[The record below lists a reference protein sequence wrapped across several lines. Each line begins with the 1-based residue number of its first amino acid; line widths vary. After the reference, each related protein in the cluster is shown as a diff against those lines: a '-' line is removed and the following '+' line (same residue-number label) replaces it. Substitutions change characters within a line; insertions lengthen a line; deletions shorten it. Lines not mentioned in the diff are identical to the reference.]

1 MPFADSRLSAPLD
14 SAATL
19 VYLTCL
25 SLEVDMM
32 MLILMMVMVMVMM
45 MMMVMIMMVMMMVTD
60 SAATLVYPTCLSLEA
75 RPLIFL
81 AYNPIFSVS
90 FNQLG
95 TVGKMCAAF
104 DPSGALIV
112 CGGGQRFWRPNNN
125 CWQLIKV

>member
-19 VYLTCL
+19 VYQTCL

-32 MLILMMVMVMVMM
+32 MMILMMMMMMMMLMMVMK
-45 MMMVMIMMVMMMVTD
+45 MVTD
-60 SAATLVYPTCLSLEA
+60 SAATLVYRTCLSLEA

-81 AYNPIFSVS
+81 AYNPMFSAS
-90 FNQLG
+90 FDQLV